1 MKKFSIA
8 VCVCAVLFSFS
19 NYGECVREVSAQ
31 TSGAEENRHAGRG
44 HLFPDYNTQG
54 GRR

>member
-31 TSGAEENRHAGRG
+31 TSGAEENLAILDVYKRQ
-44 HLFPDYNTQG
+44 LLYSVE
-54 GRR
+54 

>member
-19 NYGECVREVSAQ
+19 NYSECVREVSAQ
-31 TSGAEENRHAGRG
+31 TSGAEENLAI
-44 HLFPDYNTQG
+44 LQDII
-54 GRR
+54 

>member
-19 NYGECVREVSAQ
+19 NYGECVREVSAK
-31 TSGAEENRHAGRG
+31 
-44 HLFPDYNTQG
+44 LL
-54 GRR
+54 GRRESGNFARHYQRK

>member
-31 TSGAEENRHAGRG
+31 TSAAEETSAQAQQSNS
-44 HLFPDYNTQG
+44 
-54 GRR
+54 

>member
-31 TSGAEENRHAGRG
+31 TSGAEENLAILQDTRHYQRK
-44 HLFPDYNTQG
+44 
-54 GRR
+54 